1 MTKRITITMTHP
13 RSGWTRLAGTVLPIC
28 ETASTEAAMSE
39 FDALQCIAA
48 GQGEWSEE
56 EVAAKDKPQ
65 RHR

>member
-48 GQGEWSEE
+48 GPPIAPRVICWS
-56 EVAAKDKPQ
+56 PPPN
-65 RHR
+65 